1 MKNRLFKKNFNRE
14 HAKVHRYLDLKDNLL
29 DLADELQEREMKA
42 LEYKRSWEHEKDL
55 RVTIT
60 TELGKDLNS
69 MIATARKKVKEA
81 LIAGGLAGLAAGGLL
96 GYLVRMYLG

>member
-14 HAKVHRYLDLKDNLL
+14 HAKAHPDRDLKDTIF
-29 DLADELQEREMKA
+29 DLAEELREREMKA
-42 LEYKRSWEHEKDL
+42 LKYKRSWEHEKEL
-55 RVTIT
+55 RETLT

-69 MIATARKKVKEA
+69 LMDTARKKVKQA
-81 LIAGGLAGLAAGGLL
+81 IIAGGLAGIAAGGLL